1 MCKTVLCAIAGSLP
15 HRCDTIAVLKYNLLR
30 YPVPSYHYDEVTN
43 MRRPIV
49 AGNWK
54 MNLTI
59 AEATDF
65 VRSIR
70 RGLNEIK
77 DVDRVLCPPF
87 TALATV
93 SELVSATGIEVG
105 AQNMYWERSG
115 AFTGEIAPAMLK
127 ELCQYVILGHSE
139 RRAFFGETDNTVN
152 RKIQAALE
160 QGLKPIVCVGET
172 EAQYDA
178 GQTEAVVSGQVRGCL
193 AELSTEQVAGL
204 VVAYEPVWA
213 IGTGKAATPAGAGA
227 VIGLNI
233 RGTIADLYD
242 EATAQAVRVQ
252 YGGSV
257 KPGNVAEF
265 MSHPDI
271 DGALVGG
278 ASLKPDFVELVLI
291 AAEVSSK

>member
-1 MCKTVLCAIAGSLP
+1 
-15 HRCDTIAVLKYNLLR
+15 
-30 YPVPSYHYDEVTN
+30 
-43 MRRPIV
+43 MRRPIL

-54 MNLTI
+54 MHLTI
-59 AEATDF
+59 SEATDF

-77 DVDRVLCPPF
+77 DVDRVLCPPY

-93 SELVSATGIEVG
+93 GELVSATEIEVG
-105 AQNMYWERSG
+105 AQNMYWEEKG
-115 AFTGEIAPAMLK
+115 AYTGEIAPAMLS

-139 RRAFFGETDNTVN
+139 RRAYFGETDEGVN
-152 RKIQAALE
+152 RKVKAALA

-172 EAQYDA
+172 EDQYDA
-178 GQTEAVVSGQVRGCL
+178 GETETVVSSQLRGGL
-193 AELSTEQVAGL
+193 TDLSAAQVAGL
-204 VVAYEPVWA
+204 VIAYEPIWA

-227 VIGLNI
+227 VIGLHI
-233 RGTIADLYD
+233 RGTISELHD
-242 EATAQAVRVQ
+242 ESTAQAVRVQ

-257 KPGNVAEF
+257 KPSNVAEF

-278 ASLKPDFVELVLI
+278 ASLKPDFVELVRI
-291 AAEVSSK
+291 AAEVASQMA